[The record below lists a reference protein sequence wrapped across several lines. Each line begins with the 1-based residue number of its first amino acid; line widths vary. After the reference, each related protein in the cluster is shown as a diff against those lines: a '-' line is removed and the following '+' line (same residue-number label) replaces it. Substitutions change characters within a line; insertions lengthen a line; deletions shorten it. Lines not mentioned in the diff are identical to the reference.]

1 MSIFVFLKKKK
12 TFGHFQNKNDAIE
25 LALLNDCVK
34 RNLPPDRFFELTTL
48 HKNFL

>member
-1 MSIFVFLKKKK
+1 MPFFKKKR

-34 RNLPPDRFFELTTL
+34 CNLPPDLIDSLTTV
-48 HKNFL
+48 HKKSLYIY